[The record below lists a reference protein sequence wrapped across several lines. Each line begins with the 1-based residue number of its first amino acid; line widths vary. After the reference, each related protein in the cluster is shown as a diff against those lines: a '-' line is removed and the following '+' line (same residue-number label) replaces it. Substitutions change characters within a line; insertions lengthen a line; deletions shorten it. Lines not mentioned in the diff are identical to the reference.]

1 MLLFQL
7 DALHK
12 HHLFSLISLLLFPLG
27 SMIILMAWPIW
38 KHRNDCIFEGASP
51 NVSQLERALWDEV
64 SLEIQ

>member
-27 SMIILMAWPIW
+27 LCLNSMIILMAWSIW
-38 KHRNDCIFEGASP
+38 KP
-51 NVSQLERALWDEV
+51 
-64 SLEIQ
+64 